1 MAMRVQEPR
10 AKPKVDP
17 QRVFDEIRAKIA
29 QRLQEPTLRLR
40 SHSQLEMAIGTFAPS
55 WLLDGERISD
65 YAFIGARYVSLV
77 TGEVFIVVQSDPDRK
92 AIIAREVGFWRS
104 FLHDGNRVV
113 SISVD
118 GWLDNVMHLYSTNG
132 ISFAMHEGEIV
143 HMNGEVV
150 TRRSYV
156 DQKLRAYGRYLHD
169 HWAGRLKAIRATV
182 EKRLPRRKVNPA
194 A

>member
-1 MAMRVQEPR
+1 MAMRAREPR
-10 AKPKVDP
+10 TKPKIDP

-40 SHSQLEMAIGTFAPS
+40 THSRLEMAIGTFAPS

-77 TGEVFIVVQSDPDRK
+77 TGEVFIVVQSDPERK

-169 HWAGRLKAIRATV
+169 QWAGRLKAIRATV
-182 EKRLPRRKVNPA
+182 EKRLPRRKVMPA

>member
-1 MAMRVQEPR
+1 MAMRVKAPR
-10 AKPKVDP
+10 AQPKVDP

-29 QRLQEPTLRLR
+29 QRLQDPKLRVR
-40 SHSQLEMAIGTFAPS
+40 TQSRLELAIGTFAPS

-118 GWLDNVMHLYSTNG
+118 GWLGNVMHLYSTNG
-132 ISFAMHEGEIV
+132 ISFTMQHGEIA

-150 TRRSYV
+150 TRRTYV
-156 DQKLRAYGRYLHD
+156 DQKCRAYGRYLHD
-169 HWAGRLKAIRATV
+169 RFAPRVYALRASFA
-182 EKRLPRRKVNPA
+182 KRLPRRKVTPA